1 MKTALLL
8 LLCLMVTCPAVA
20 GTLKQDVEELYR
32 PADAQTMKLMAFLP
46 PQVSRAAVQSSGGGG
61 RCPQNINIGAAQS
74 QQNRMQRFDA
84 TVVIDAPVVI
94 QCR

>member
-1 MKTALLL
+1 MKTALLV
-8 LLCLMVTCPAVA
+8 LLCLAVTCSAVA

-46 PQVSRAAVQSSGGGG
+46 PQVSRAAAQYSGGG

-84 TVVIDAPVVI
+84 TVVIEAPVVI